1 MLATIP
7 SLLIYLNCTM
17 HDVVTS
23 VLRDTSVVTEPPGA
37 RGWGRMQLQERQ
49 IAGILLFTPKFS
61 ANTVQKLLGWAG
73 LSTARSCPL

>member
-1 MLATIP
+1 
-7 SLLIYLNCTM
+7 M